1 LLDFDRPYAF
11 QAHRAAAGMPSK
23 PRRVYDRAFAIARC
37 RWECLRR
44 TAGYRADVRAAIRK
58 GAKSFN
64 MKPGA
69 FEEYCLKEGGVIEP
83 PSGTDARKEY
93 DEVRMRYGLRVIIHY
108 DVALSLDEI
117 ADYPIFLDTPHRQPK
132 IKNKAMLRRFA
143 ISGLTDLTGRTRRRI
158 FSTRDVDRGPFQLNA
173 KRIDLT
179 CFDRDLAVF
188 DLRADGA
195 QFKTIAKRLGISVD
209 QAKRAWRR
217 TSTLVPNWLA
227 VESHVR
233 DCVTCQ
239 AYANGR
245 RSRGCAKLEL
255 QLGRGATHSLGSINM
270 PEGQLGLVNAR
281 TRGELPARRS
291 ARPTD

>member
-1 LLDFDRPYAF
+1 
-11 QAHRAAAGMPSK
+11 MPRK

-44 TAGYRADVRAAIRK
+44 TAGYRADVRAAIEK
-58 GAKSFN
+58 GARSFN
-64 MKPGA
+64 MQLGA
-69 FEEYCLKEGGVIEP
+69 FEEYCRKEGGVIEP
-83 PSGTDARKEY
+83 PSGADAGKEY
-93 DEVRMRYGLRVIIHY
+93 DEVRVRYGLRVIVHY
-108 DVALSLDEI
+108 DVALSLNEI
-117 ADYPIFLDTPHRQPK
+117 ADYPIFLDTPRRQPK
-132 IKNKAMLRRFA
+132 IKNKAVLQRFA
-143 ISGLTDLTGRTRRRI
+143 ISRTDLTDRTRSRI

-179 CFDRDLAVF
+179 YFDRDLAVF

-195 QFKTIAKRLGISVD
+195 TFKTIAKRLGISED

-217 TSTLVPNWLA
+217 TSTLIPSWLEF
-227 VESHVR
+227 ESHVL

-239 AYANGR
+239 AYVNGGR
-245 RSRGCAKLEL
+245 ARGCAKFQL
-255 QLGRGATHSLGSINM
+255 QLGRGATHSVGSINM
-270 PEGQLGLVNAR
+270 PEGQLEWVNAR